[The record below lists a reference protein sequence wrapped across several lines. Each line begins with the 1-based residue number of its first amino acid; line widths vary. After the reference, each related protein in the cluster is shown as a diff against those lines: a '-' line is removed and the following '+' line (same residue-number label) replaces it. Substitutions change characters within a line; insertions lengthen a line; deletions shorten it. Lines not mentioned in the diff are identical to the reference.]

1 MLNRYSTGQSGKRL
15 AIFGKSES
23 FRKGEPNSLIE
34 AVR

>member
-15 AIFGKSES
+15 AIFRKSEPL
-23 FRKGEPNSLIE
+23 RKGQPDSLIE

>member
-1 MLNRYSTGQSGKRL
+1 MLNRYGTGQSGKRL

-23 FRKGEPNSLIE
+23 HRKGEPNSLIE

>member
-1 MLNRYSTGQSGKRL
+1 MLNWYSTGQSRKRI

-23 FRKGEPNSLIE
+23 LRKGKPNSLIE